1 MTRRATA
8 FFSALEALLVVAAGA
23 GVPLTLLTV
32 MWAVQFEF
40 QVDLI
45 DLWKAGAII
54 WMLGHGVAVTIQLDP
69 ETVAALGIEAAAE
82 PFTLTLALTGFLVI
96 TTLLGVRLGRRLRTH
111 PHRIIGEVV
120 AVTGVVALSALI
132 QWLVSSPGAAL
143 DPVQAT
149 LFPGLV
155 YGLGLAIGS
164 IGATNAA
171 RVRLRAEWARIPAV
185 ARGIAGVVLRAG
197 VATAATIVA
206 VAAVLTTIALFAGF
220 ADVIALYQATQSGI
234 LGGLAL
240 TLGQLALLPTFVIWT
255 ASWLVGPGFA
265 IGAGSS
271 VSPLGVSLGPLP
283 AIPAL
288 GALPEPGFAPGLI
301 VLIVPAIAAFLA
313 GVLLRG
319 RLLDVLGD
327 ERRPEGW
334 AVLTGVLA
342 GLVAAAV
349 MAALAFLATGAAGPG
364 RLAVVGPDPLDVG
377 LWMLVTAAITT
388 PLGLLAG
395 SATTAVA
402 ERLAA
407 SRS

>member
-23 GVPLTLLTV
+23 GVPLTMLTV

-69 ETVAALGIEAAAE
+69 ETVAQLGIEAAAE

-96 TTLLGVRLGRRLRTH
+96 TTLLGVRLGRRLRAH
-111 PHRIIGEVV
+111 PHRILGEVV

-171 RVRLRAEWARIPAV
+171 RERLRTEWARIPAL

-197 VATAATIVA
+197 VATAASIVA
-206 VAAVLTTIALFAGF
+206 VAAVLTTVALFAGF

-301 VLIVPAIAAFLA
+301 VLIVPAVAAFLA

-327 ERRPEGW
+327 DRRPEGW

-342 GLVAAAV
+342 GLVAAVV

-402 ERLAA
+402 ERLSA
-407 SRS
+407 SR